1 MAGRRGLSDSG
12 LRRLVRVMAE
22 EVGQA
27 QDYPLRRLM
36 EEYLEAQSVEVAP
49 EHSKQTRNRLDTLIT
64 WVEDRCNA
72 DGRQLVYC
80 GDLDPVDVNAFIKHR
95 LKAGLSNSTVR
106 QTVSSLKTAL
116 RWGREASKRAVRSE
130 EGSLNATDE
139 LPRYS
144 AEGLVPGTRVVLRS
158 RADLVYLRAVLDSA
172 EEILDGGPLEIEG
185 GGDGE

>member
-64 WVEDRCNA
+64 WVEDRC
-72 DGRQLVYC
+72 
-80 GDLDPVDVNAFIKHR
+80 
-95 LKAGLSNSTVR
+95 
-106 QTVSSLKTAL
+106 
-116 RWGREASKRAVRSE
+116 
-130 EGSLNATDE
+130 
-139 LPRYS
+139 S